1 MIKTGKLECMMT
13 LYLDFHIF
21 LVYYDIQMIGKENC
35 ERGGTEYENNG
46 LLSYNS
52 GGRKKHKRN

>member
-1 MIKTGKLECMMT
+1 MMT
-13 LYLDFHIF
+13 LYLDFHIS

-52 GGRKKHKRN
+52 GGRKKKKRN